1 MFFFTYLLVGCNTS
15 TSQIKV
21 GNEKKPN
28 IVLIFA
34 DDLGWVDVSTGNTNE
49 NNSSKI
55 YETPVIDKLAS

>member
-1 MFFFTYLLVGCNTS
+1 M
-15 TSQIKV
+15 